1 VEIQTVQ
8 RNPPDTGQP
17 VTQQLRIT
25 RDTLKLSAQFAKRYY
40 FTTLRFGIIES
51 TGGVGADFHFL
62 EDALTLKLDA
72 FNFSVPELRW
82 PRLRAGLRVQAFQH
96 IFATAGIDDILN
108 RQVRESATNRLIAGR
123 DVYFGG
129 GIFFT
134 DDDLKAVLTAAPSIR
149 P

>member
-1 VEIQTVQ
+1 M
-8 RNPPDTGQP
+8 
-17 VTQQLRIT
+17 
-25 RDTLKLSAQFAKRYY
+25 
-40 FTTLRFGIIES
+40 
-51 TGGVGADFHFL
+51 
-62 EDALTLKLDA
+62 LDA

-82 PRLRAGLRVQAFQH
+82 PRLRASLRVQAFQH
-96 IFATAGIDDILN
+96 IFATVGIDDIFN